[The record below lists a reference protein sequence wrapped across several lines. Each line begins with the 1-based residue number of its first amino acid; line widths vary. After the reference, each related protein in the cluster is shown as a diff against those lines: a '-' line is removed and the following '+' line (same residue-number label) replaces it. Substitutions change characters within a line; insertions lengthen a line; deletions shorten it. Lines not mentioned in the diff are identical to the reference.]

1 MSSIELL
8 LYSNAKRMPVDV
20 QDALKS
26 VLVKDGQLPENE
38 ANKML
43 KHMEACRRL
52 QFETWS

>member
-1 MSSIELL
+1 MPSIEQLFC
-8 LYSNAKRMPVDV
+8 SNAKRMPVDV

-38 ANKML
+38 ADKML
-43 KHMEACRRL
+43 KHMETCRRL